1 MIIYDYIFSTGDA
14 TISGCTLSGYS
25 GQKDISSSFQNNFY
39 YNSALITGLKNMKLS
54 SNGQTLYEEGPI
66 ETEATNETVYQ
77 IFSGDIFLKTGAA
90 DEFDRNKIFGDP
102 TTPFKSTYNLSYEKY
117 TGKSAIGL
125 GTVNTNLGPTLTSGI
140 SGINQNLNFTDYDYF
155 LNGQKVYSGVG
166 CGVSAG
172 VGTQFMLSFDE
183 VAKGGIVTNDNE
195 NNFKAFAFVKQG
207 REKTVTGV
215 NPDVYGTG
223 FIEDQTSFYLNGV
236 KESDDMY
243 LEMYT
248 GVTIVRTGVSAGVFT
263 FAVPTETA
271 SVSL

>member
-1 MIIYDYIFSTGDA
+1 MIYDYTFSTGDA
-14 TISGCTLSGYS
+14 TISGCILSGYI
-25 GQKDISSSFQNNFY
+25 GQKDNASSFQDNFY
-39 YNSALITGLKNMKLS
+39 YDSSLITGLKNMKLA

-66 ETEATNETVYQ
+66 ETAATNETIFQ

-102 TTPFKSTYNLSYEKY
+102 TTPFKSTYNIKYEKY
-117 TGKSAIGL
+117 TGKSAVGL
-125 GTVNTNLGPTLTSGI
+125 GTAGASLGAALTSGI
-140 SGINQNLNFTDYDYF
+140 SGFEANLTFIDYDYF

-172 VGTQFMLSFDE
+172 IGTQFILSFDE
-183 VAKGGIVTNDNE
+183 VAKGGIITSDNE
-195 NNFKAFAFVKQG
+195 NNFKAFAFIKQD
-207 REKTVTGV
+207 RINEVTGV
-215 NPDVYGTG
+215 NPDIYGTG

-248 GVTIVRTGVSAGVFT
+248 GVTIIKTGVSAGVFT
-263 FAVPTETA
+263 FASPNGTA

>member
-25 GQKDISSSFQNNFY
+25 GQKDTASSFQNNFY
-39 YNSALITGLKNMKLS
+39 YNSALITGLKNMKLN

-102 TTPFKSTYNLSYEKY
+102 TTPFKSTYNVSYEKY
-117 TGKSAIGL
+117 TGKSAISL
-125 GTVNTNLGPTLTSGI
+125 GSAGANLGPALNSGI
-140 SGINQNLNFTDYDYF
+140 SGIETALNFIDYEYF

-172 VGTQFMLSFDE
+172 VGTQFVLSFDSSQAG
-183 VAKGGIVTNDNE
+183 VVTSSNKS
-195 NNFKAFAFVKQG
+195 NFKGFAFIKQG
-207 REKTVTGV
+207 RTNQVTGE

>member
-1 MIIYDYIFSTGDA
+1 MIYDYTFSTGDA
-14 TISGCTLSGYS
+14 TISGCILSGYS
-25 GQKDISSSFQNNFY
+25 GQKDNSSSFQDNFY
-39 YNSALITGLKNMKLS
+39 YNSALVTGLKNMMLD

-66 ETEATNETVYQ
+66 ETEATNQTIFQ

-102 TTPFKSTYNLSYEKY
+102 TTPFKSTYNIKYEKY
-117 TGKSAIGL
+117 TGKSAVGL
-125 GTVNTNLGPTLTSGI
+125 GTAGSSLGAALTSGI
-140 SGINQNLNFTDYDYF
+140 SGLNENLVFTDYDYF

-172 VGTQFMLSFDE
+172 IGTQFILSFDE
-183 VAKGGIVTNDNE
+183 VAKGGIITNENE
-195 NNFKAFAFVKQG
+195 NNFKAFAFIKKGRTKQ
-207 REKTVTGV
+207 VTGQ

-223 FIEDQTSFYLNGV
+223 FIENQTSFYLNGV

-248 GVTIVRTGVSAGVFT
+248 GVTIIKTGVSAGVFT
-263 FAVPTETA
+263 FGVPTETA